1 MVDESGFEIRRDPDA
16 ILRQIKEAERS
27 DEPGRGKLK
36 IFFGYAAGVG
46 KTYAMLEDAH
56 AFKEKGLDVVAGYIE
71 PHTRADTT
79 ALLDGLEQ
87 IDCRTI
93 EHRGIRLREFDLDA
107 ALARK
112 PQILLV
118 DELAH
123 TNAPGSRHRKRYQDI
138 EELLRAG
145 INVFTTVNVQ
155 HLEGLNDKIASIT
168 HVSVAERI
176 PDYVFDKASSVELI
190 DIEPDDLI
198 ERLEAGKI
206 YLPERAGTALKNFFT
221 KKNLAALREVAL
233 RRMADRMSRNADV
246 SDPFSRIE
254 VSEDVLVYVTDDP
267 GNVKVI
273 RTAANMAE
281 SFHGSLTALVVE
293 TAESRKKEQKAA
305 SQLKSNIE
313 LAEELGAHVVTMHG
327 DDIAFQI
334 AQYSMTAGI
343 TQLVIGVSESR
354 RRLLRPSED
363 LVSRLT
369 RLSHS
374 AVVNVVPVKDYP
386 VQRGRSV
393 SASGLKLTAGD
404 VWKALAAIAVATA
417 AGCLIYEMGL
427 ASSVILMLYMLVVML
442 FAVKADGFFYGII
455 AALGSMLAYNFFFTM
470 PRFTFN
476 AYGINYPFI
485 FVFMVLTTLVAS
497 SLTIRLKRQSE
508 AGARRAYRT
517 EILLESSRK
526 LQATSG
532 VAECFNV
539 TAGQIIKLLNRP
551 VVMYQ
556 MAPAGGRLEE
566 PEIFDVPGTF
576 GDGSVRALVSS
587 EEKAVA
593 AWVAANN
600 ERAGATTDTLLDAR
614 CLYLPIRGKEGVFG
628 VVGLA
633 LEKDDEEFGP
643 FEKNMLLMIVDECGQ
658 VAEQLASARERA
670 DLKLKMEKEEL
681 RSNLL
686 RIISHDLRTPLT
698 SISGDADILLS
709 NADRLSDEKKRQ
721 MYRDIYEDSTWL
733 ISLVENLLA
742 ITRVDDGTVKID
754 SKPEM
759 LDDIIQ
765 GALQHVNRKVKS
777 HRVKVE
783 LADEL
788 LMVSADARLV
798 MQVIVNLVNNA
809 VDYTPEGSTI
819 TIVASPVFD
828 KGKRKARI
836 SVSDDGPGISDKDKA
851 HIFDMFYN
859 GSSEKQVSG
868 DYRRGLGLGLSLCR
882 SIVRV
887 HGEDIEVRD
896 AEPSG
901 CTFSFTLPIV
911 DASSIESLEDRQ
923 DAPKGGSSDNREGDQ
938 WT

>member
-1 MVDESGFEIRRDPDA
+1 MESEFEFKRDPDA
-16 ILRQIKEAERS
+16 ILRQIAEAEEAE
-27 DEPGRGKLK
+27 DDTRGKLK

-46 KTYAMLEDAH
+46 KTYAMLEEAH
-56 AFKEKGLDVVAGYIE
+56 GVKQKGFDVVAGYIE
-71 PHTRADTT
+71 PHTRAETM
-79 ALLDGLEQ
+79 ALTDGLEK
-87 IDCRTI
+87 IPPLEL
-93 EHRGIRLREFDLDA
+93 EHKGITLKEFNLDA

-112 PQILLV
+112 PQIILV

-442 FAVKADGFFYGII
+442 FAMKADGFFYGII

-633 LEKDDEEFGP
+633 LEKEDEEFGP